1 MAILFNKSNAA
12 LSMTFC
18 GLLAKP
24 ACSQSDAPIVVR
36 GGPQV
41 QDPTATA
48 PGGKLADGTMS
59 TTTAVIIDDSA
70 MVSGTVG
77 AGTPAL
83 AQTSTSIFE
92 FIR

>member
-1 MAILFNKSNAA
+1 
-12 LSMTFC
+12 MTKVTLMMTIC
-18 GLLAKP
+18 GVLATA
-24 ACSQSDAPIVVR
+24 ACSQTDAPIVVG

-41 QDPTATA
+41 QDPAATA
-48 PGGKLADGTMS
+48 PGGKLADGTMAT